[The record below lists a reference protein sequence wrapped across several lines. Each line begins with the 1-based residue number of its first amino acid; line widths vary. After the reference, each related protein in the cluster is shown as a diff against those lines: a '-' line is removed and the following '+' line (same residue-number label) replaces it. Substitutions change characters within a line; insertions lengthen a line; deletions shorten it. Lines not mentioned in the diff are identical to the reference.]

1 MIVNDG
7 RIQKVVVTSKRNHCN
22 KKISSVSIFRERGG
36 VFFDV
41 E

>member
-1 MIVNDG
+1 MKLNDG
-7 RIQKVVVTSKRNHCN
+7 KIQKVVVTTKRNHRN
-22 KKISSVSIFRERGG
+22 QKISSVSIFKERGG